1 MSDERIR
8 DALRKA
14 GVEDVPGLDRAAS
27 LHETAG
33 MDSFVMLQLLE
44 TLEAEFGI
52 VIQNRDVS
60 PENLDSI
67 ERIAAFVARKQ
78 AGTA

>member
-1 MSDERIR
+1 MTDERIR
-8 DALRKA
+8 DALRRA
-14 GVEDVPGLDRAAS
+14 GVQGAQEVDRAAS
-27 LHETAG
+27 LYETAA
-33 MDSFVMLQLLE
+33 MDSFVMLQLLV

-52 VIQNRDVS
+52 EIHNRDVM